1 MIDQGS
7 KIARC
12 APLLG
17 FQKKIAGRWLR
28 RAQGF
33 DDPFVKFFFCFSG
46 FNALYFAWA
55 KADDLRNRKGEE
67 AGEGLQ
73 IRNLLEKLGSEE
85 VERILEK
92 SSPAIE

>member
-1 MIDQGS
+1 MIDRSS

-17 FQKKIAGRWLR
+17 SQNNIARRWLG

-33 DDPFVKFFFCFSG
+33 DDPFVRFFFSFSG

-55 KADDLRNRKGEE
+55 KADDLRNRKGAE

-73 IRNLLEKLGSEE
+73 IKNLLQELSSEE
-85 VERILEK
+85 VERKLEQ
-92 SSPAIE
+92 SSPAS

>member
-1 MIDQGS
+1 MIDRSS

-17 FQKKIAGRWLR
+17 FQNDKARRWLG

-33 DDPFVKFFFCFSG
+33 DDPFVRFFLSFSG

-55 KADDLRNRKGEE
+55 RVDDLRNRKGTV
-67 AGEGLQ
+67 APGE
-73 IRNLLEKLGSEE
+73 
-85 VERILEK
+85 
-92 SSPAIE
+92 